1 MGFVSSK
8 IRSTEF
14 IGPLTGTAD
23 TASFAL
29 TSSFLSGS
37 AETASFALT
46 ASYLSGSVDTASFAL
61 TASYFSGSV
70 ESASFAQTASYLSGS
85 AETASFAL
93 TASFL
98 SGSVE
103 TASFALTASYLSGS
117 AETASFAL
125 TSSYL
130 SGSAETA
137 SFALTSSY
145 LSGSAETAS
154 FALTASFL
162 SGSVESASYAATASY
177 SDDFKVNNNLIVYG
191 TASFNYLTSI
201 YETSSII
208 YSSGSTKFGD
218 TFDDTHEFTGSVLI
232 TGSLEA
238 QNITGSLFGTASF
251 ALTASYLSGSAETA
265 SFALTASFLSGSAI
279 SASFAQTA
287 SFLSGSVESASF
299 AQTAS
304 YLLFN
309 DNDFEVHVSIDN
321 GVDEIGNGTLLY
333 PYKTINYALTRIGT
347 SSGRRLIIHRGQYAE
362 NLNLTATNM
371 HLVGY
376 NSGNGSLV
384 EINGTVTVA
393 ASSSSTRISNIRV
406 NALRHTGVG
415 TLFVDQVSCTTSA
428 SFGSGYAEVIDSRFE
443 CPSGVLHTAGTLLV
457 FGSTFSP
464 LTTSGSTATSYLKDC
479 IGITQPTL
487 TAGSLIIQNCQ
498 VTSIVAGTP
507 AINTAANTFLSLINS
522 QISTSTGVPTRIAVG
537 GFLSYDNIIFD
548 KDNSILGTPSSL
560 TARFQTIDSNIIN
573 VSGSLGVSGS
583 INVRNGG
590 ITGSLFGTASFANF
604 AQTASFLSGSVESA
618 SFAQTASYLSGSVE
632 TASYALTASYLSGS
646 VETASYALTASY
658 FSGSIETASFALTA
672 SFLSGSI
679 ESASFA
685 ATSSFLEHISNVN
698 EVHVCTNKGEDEIG
712 NGTLLYPYKTINY
725 ALTRIGT
732 TPNIRLIIHNGTYV
746 ENITINTPDI
756 SIISYN
762 GDKESLVTIS
772 GDVNTDIPSDK
783 FVRISNIKI
792 TRLTTSGGNSFFNGI
807 NVTSQSQ
814 LQSTTEITDSK
825 FDCPLG
831 MVHTGGDLYIY
842 RSEISNLTTNRLTF
856 LKDCSNIRHLSISG
870 SSEVDITNC
879 KITRTVGQY
888 AINTSN
894 QSFLTIRNSQIES
907 GIGTRGAINIQGAIS
922 YEDLIFNKDNSILGT
937 TGSLSNL
944 APTTARFQNIDAN
957 LITVSGSL
965 NITGSVNITG
975 GGLVGTSSYALT
987 ASFLDGFIE
996 SASFAETASYALT
1009 ASFLDGFIESA
1020 SYSSTSSFAETA
1032 SYALTASYLSGS
1044 ISFDSSSFATTGS
1057 NTFTGS
1063 QVISG
1068 SLDISGSLFVNGVNI
1083 TGEGSNSGG
1092 MLLTGSQTLTQQNPF
1107 LAITVNNT
1115 PNNRAVIVDYH
1126 LYSTTGSY
1134 SARVGTIMS
1143 AWSDVDDDVVFNEV
1157 TTNDLGDTS
1166 EIVFQAG
1173 SMNNGEDWFVI
1184 NTNPT
1189 ISRTYEVKYSY
1200 RLL

>member
-1 MGFVSSK
+1 
-8 IRSTEF
+8 
-14 IGPLTGTAD
+14 
-23 TASFAL
+23 
-29 TSSFLSGS
+29 
-37 AETASFALT
+37 
-46 ASYLSGSVDTASFAL
+46 
-61 TASYFSGSV
+61 
-70 ESASFAQTASYLSGS
+70 
-85 AETASFAL
+85 
-93 TASFL
+93 
-98 SGSVE
+98 
-103 TASFALTASYLSGS
+103 
-117 AETASFAL
+117 
-125 TSSYL
+125 
-130 SGSAETA
+130 
-137 SFALTSSY
+137 
-145 LSGSAETAS
+145 
-154 FALTASFL
+154 
-162 SGSVESASYAATASY
+162 
-177 SDDFKVNNNLIVYG
+177 
-191 TASFNYLTSI
+191 
-201 YETSSII
+201 
-208 YSSGSTKFGD
+208 
-218 TFDDTHEFTGSVLI
+218 
-232 TGSLEA
+232 
-238 QNITGSLFGTASF
+238 
-251 ALTASYLSGSAETA
+251 
-265 SFALTASFLSGSAI
+265 
-279 SASFAQTA
+279 
-287 SFLSGSVESASF
+287 
-299 AQTAS
+299 
-304 YLLFN
+304 
-309 DNDFEVHVSIDN
+309 
-321 GVDEIGNGTLLY
+321 
-333 PYKTINYALTRIGT
+333 
-347 SSGRRLIIHRGQYAE
+347 
-362 NLNLTATNM
+362 M
-371 HLVGY
+371 HIVGY

-443 CPSGVLHTAGTLLV
+443 CPTGVLHTAGTLLV

-507 AINTAANTFLSLINS
+507 AINTAANTFLSLVNS
-522 QISTSTGVPTRIAVG
+522 QITTATGVPTRIAVG
-537 GFLSYDNIIFD
+537 GLLSYDNIVFD
-548 KDNSILGTPSSL
+548 KDNSTLGTPSPII
-560 TARFQTIDSNIIN
+560 ARFQTIDSNIIN

-590 ITGSLFGTASFANF
+590 ITGSLFGTSSFANF
-604 AQTASFLSGSVESA
+604 AQTASFLSGSVVSA
-618 SFAQTASYLSGSVE
+618 SFAQTASFLSGSVETASFALTASYISGSTDTASFALTASYLSGSVE
-632 TASYALTASYLSGS
+632 TASFALNGGVTQILAGPNITISPLSGKGQVTISTSETGSGNFNTATGSYGSFYDTTTQTNPVASTPNSMSFNETAITNGVSISGSISPFNTYIKTENAGTYNIQFSAQLDKTDSGTDEVIIWLRKNDIDLIDTATSITLVGNSGKQVAAWNWFVQSAANDYYQIIWESADTDVRIYAEPANATPGIPSIIATVNRIDQFLSNTGSFNGDFSGSFSGSLEGNATSASYALTASYLSGS
-646 VETASYALTASY
+646 VETASFALTASY

-685 ATSSFLEHISNVN
+685 ATSSFLEHVSNVN
-698 EVHVCTNKGEDEIG
+698 EVHVCTNKGEDIIG
-712 NGTLLYPYKTINY
+712 NGTLLYPYKTISY

-746 ENITINTPDI
+746 ENITINAPDI

-772 GDVNTDIPSDK
+772 GDVNTDIPNDK

-792 TRLTTSGGNSFFNGI
+792 TRLITFSGNSFFNGI
-807 NVTSQSQ
+807 NVTSQAE
-814 LQSTTEITDSK
+814 LKSTTEITDSK

-888 AINTSN
+888 AISTSN
-894 QSFLTIRNSQIES
+894 QTFLTIRNSQIES
-907 GIGTRGAINIQGAIS
+907 GINTRGAINIQGAIS
-922 YEDLIFNKDNSILGT
+922 YEDLIFDKANSILGT
-937 TGSLSNL
+937 TGSLSTL

-957 LITVSGSL
+957 LITVTGSL

-975 GGLVGTSSYALT
+975 TLLGTSSYALT

-996 SASFAETASYALT
+996 SASFAETASFALT
-1009 ASFLDGFIESA
+1009 ASFVDGFIESA

-1083 TGEGSNSGG
+1083 TGDGSNSGG

-1107 LAITVNNT
+1107 LAITINNT
-1115 PNNRAVIVDYH
+1115 PNNRAVLVDYH

-1134 SARVGTIMS
+1134 GARVGTIMS

-1157 TTNDLGDTS
+1157 TTNDLGNTS

-1173 SMNNGEDWFVI
+1173 SMNNGDDWFVI